1 VKNLTFEQNIEQIA
15 QNHSEI
21 IRTSTEVQM
30 GVRPEDL
37 LLSGEELGNLF
48 ISVRDRVT
56 NSQDGLRLGGVR
68 VYGLTMP
75 IGFAISDFG
84 DHRVTISVIDESFN
98 TIEGIRDYLV
108 EQLIGDNEVY
118 VYSVNVVNFNDP
130 VDFQPQRRYYIRC
143 ASIHRSRW
151 EQLTEQAE
159 ANRDLHGRLPWD
171 HNPNPTIN
179 DMAQQLNRWLG
190 ENDGK
195 EKITP
200 QQQIKK
206 HKF

>member
-1 VKNLTFEQNIEQIA
+1 VKNLTYEENIQQISQNQIDVIS
-15 QNHSEI
+15 H
-21 IRTSTEVQM
+21 STEARM
-30 GVRPEDL
+30 GVNPEDIVL
-37 LLSGEELGNLF
+37 MGDEFDSLF
-48 ISVRDRVT
+48 RSVHDQVI

-68 VYGLTMP
+68 LYGMTMP

-84 DHRVTISVIDESFN
+84 DHRVTISVTDESFN

-108 EQLIGDNEVY
+108 EQLLGNNEVY
-118 VYSVNVVNFNDP
+118 VYSVNVVKIHDLNYL
-130 VDFQPQRRYYIRC
+130 QPQRRFYIRC
-143 ASIHRSRW
+143 TSIHRSRW
-151 EQLTEQAE
+151 EQLTAQAE
-159 ANRDLHGRLPWD
+159 TDRDLHGRLPWD
-171 HNPNPTIN
+171 HTS

-190 ENDGK
+190 EKESDK